1 MKMEIEEKL
10 YNQHLPTL
18 TDSMN
23 RKTRYKGLVTQKKF
37 SFRLDNSN
45 ALYLDTMPN
54 KGRYLNDLI
63 MLDRQYDLMTL
74 AKRHDLSK
82 IYRL

>member
-1 MKMEIEEKL
+1 MENEEKL

-18 TDSMN
+18 TYDKV
-23 RKTRYKGLVTQKKF
+23 RKGRHKGLVTQKKF

-45 ALYLDTMPN
+45 ALYLDTQPN

-63 MLDRQYDLMTL
+63 MLDRQYDIMIL

-82 IYRL
+82 ICRL

>member
-1 MKMEIEEKL
+1 MEDEEKL
-10 YNQHLPTL
+10 YNLHLPTL
-18 TDSMN
+18 RLDQV
-23 RKTRYKGLVTQKKF
+23 RKSHYKGLVTQKKF
-37 SFRLDNSN
+37 TFRIDNSN

-63 MLDRQYDLMTL
+63 MLDRQYDLMIL